1 MFLKKSLIG
10 AAVLVALGTFVF
22 GRDVL
27 SYATTWGG
35 TVRDAVKSEVPLEFE
50 IERARTEVENLV
62 PDIRDMMHVIA
73 SAQVDVDHKAKEV
86 ERRSGGLDSQKTAIL
101 ALRNDLDSGRSE
113 FVYAKHTYSADEVR
127 KDLEK
132 RFKQYKVAENSLES
146 DVQIL
151 TAWKKTMTANQEKLD
166 TMLTAKQDLE
176 VQIEQLEARLR
187 TVEAAE
193 ATATLTFDDSKLAKA
208 KKLIAE
214 LNKQLDVRERQASL
228 EGQVNG
234 LIPVEEATE
243 STEAS
248 ITNRI
253 DDYFGPKTDTG
264 SSSADESV
272 ADNDR

>member
-22 GRDVL
+22 GRDAL

-86 ERRSGGLDSQKTAIL
+86 ERRSDGLSSQKKAIL
-101 ALRNDLDSGRSE
+101 ALRNDLDTGRSE
-113 FVYAKHTYSADEVR
+113 FVYASHTYSADDVR

-187 TVEAAE
+187 TV
-193 ATATLTFDDSKLAKA
+193 
-208 KKLIAE
+208 
-214 LNKQLDVRERQASL
+214 
-228 EGQVNG
+228 
-234 LIPVEEATE
+234 
-243 STEAS
+243 
-248 ITNRI
+248 
-253 DDYFGPKTDTG
+253 
-264 SSSADESV
+264 
-272 ADNDR
+272 

>member
-1 MFLKKSLIG
+1 MLKKGLIG
-10 AAVLVALGTFVF
+10 AAVLAALGTFVF

-27 SYATTWGG
+27 SYASTWGG
-35 TVRDAVKSEVPLEFE
+35 SVRDAVKSEVPLEFE

-73 SAQVDVDHKAKEV
+73 SAQVDIDHKAQDVDRKTG
-86 ERRSGGLDSQKTAIL
+86 RLDTQKRAIL
-101 ALRNDLDSGRSE
+101 ALRNDLDTGRTE
-113 FVYAKHTYSADEVR
+113 FVYASHTYTADDVR

-132 RFKQYKVAENSLES
+132 RFKQYKVSENSLES

-151 TAWKKTMTANQEKLD
+151 SAWKKTMAANQEKLD

-176 VQIEQLEARLR
+176 VQIEQLGARLR

-193 ATATLTFDDSKLAKA
+193 ATATLSFDDSKLARA

-234 LIPVEEATE
+234 LIPVEDTTE

-248 ITNRI
+248 ITSRI
-253 DDYFGPKTDTG
+253 DDYFGATTADSG
-264 SSSADESV
+264 SAIDPSV
-272 ADNDR
+272 ADAGR

>member
-22 GRDVL
+22 GRDAL

-73 SAQVDVDHKAKEV
+73 SAQVDVDHKVKEV
-86 ERRSGGLDSQKTAIL
+86 ERRSDALDSQKTAIL
-101 ALRNDLDSGRSE
+101 ALRNDLDTGRSE
-113 FVYAKHTYSADEVR
+113 FVYARHTYSADDVR

-151 TAWKKTMTANQEKLD
+151 TAWKRTMTANQEKLD

-193 ATATLTFDDSKLAKA
+193 ATATLSFDDSKLAKA

-243 STEAS
+243 STEGS

-253 DDYFGPKTDTG
+253 DDYFGPKANTG

-272 ADNDR
+272 ADSDR

>member
-1 MFLKKSLIG
+1 MFFKKSLIG

-86 ERRSGGLDSQKTAIL
+86 ERRSDALGSQKNAIL
-101 ALRNDLDSGRSE
+101 ALRNDLDTGRSE
-113 FVYAKHTYSADEVR
+113 FVYARHTYSADDVR

-193 ATATLTFDDSKLAKA
+193 ATATLSFDDSKLAKA

-253 DDYFGPKTDTG
+253 DDYFGPKANTG
-264 SSSADESV
+264 SSAADESV
-272 ADNDR
+272 ADSDR